1 MFGDPIFSSSMWER
15 NEAAPQKTEIW
26 YMVDPDGGNK
36 YHILG
41 NVLLLLGSQVQR
53 WGNYNSHRRGSAEQ
67 LTLTSFKVMDG

>member
-1 MFGDPIFSSSMWER
+1 
-15 NEAAPQKTEIW
+15 
-26 YMVDPDGGNK
+26 MVDPDGGNK

-67 LTLTSFKVMDG
+67 LTLTSFKVTICERVKYGWMRVVVVMRQEDDAFG